1 MELLASSKMENANTS
16 SKHSLFIDEIE
27 SKEENDMNING
38 SRQIQASSKMTVK
51 SNGKK
56 RNEMRPPSPM
66 QSNKKQMRTKILKGQ

>member
-38 SRQIQASSKMTVK
+38 SRQI
-51 SNGKK
+51 
-56 RNEMRPPSPM
+56 
-66 QSNKKQMRTKILKGQ
+66 